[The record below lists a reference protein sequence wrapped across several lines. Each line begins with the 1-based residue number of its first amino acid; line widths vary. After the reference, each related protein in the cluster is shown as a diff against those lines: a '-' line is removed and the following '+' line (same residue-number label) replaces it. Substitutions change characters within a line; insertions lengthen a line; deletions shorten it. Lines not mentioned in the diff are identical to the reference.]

1 VCPASREQTRNRS
14 DKRTTTIEIMATTQ
28 VSPTTPWSA
37 RWSHD
42 VPHDNAYYGKCVV
55 GGILSC
61 GAFIIL
67 SRLLEQRQDAKHQLM
82 MMPLLFSVHVGFSHT
97 SRPSCHDDP
106 GLTHTLITPLDVVK
120 CNMVRTITVWLVEMR
135 SCSLNS

>member
-1 VCPASREQTRNRS
+1 
-14 DKRTTTIEIMATTQ
+14 MATKQ

-67 SRLLEQRQDAKHQLM
+67 SRLLEQRLVAKHQLM
-82 MMPLLFSVHVGFSHT
+82 MPLPIFCIRGV
-97 SRPSCHDDP
+97 
-106 GLTHTLITPLDVVK
+106 LTHIPSFCLA
-120 CNMVRTITVWLVEMR
+120 MTIQD
-135 SCSLNS
+135 